1 MKVSIPG
8 METVRSDHF
17 LCLEKVSFS
26 LVSAQK
32 DCLTSLRSLTLLRCL
47 TSLHCLPSL
56 RSGRQLLRSV
66 RQLSFFSTTAEN
78 ETFPRQMKQVFT
90 SVPSLGLTFLG
101 RGNIYSHHSLNMI
114 FTEKDFRYDFFFIL
128 GQLMAGRDSTN
139 STLVAAKFPL
149 FTTKLREIYIRH
161 TVPANFNPLYY
172 KIKIIYRMN
181 TDHPSFPACLLIN
194 QEI

>member
-1 MKVSIPG
+1 MYPPAMKVSIPG

-32 DCLTSLRSLTLLRCL
+32 DCLTSLCCL
-47 TSLHCLPSL
+47 TSLRCLPSL
-56 RSGRQLLRSV
+56 RSGRQLLRSVRQLLRSV

-101 RGNIYSHHSLNMI
+101 RGNIYSSCIN
-114 FTEKDFRYDFFFIL
+114 DIL
-128 GQLMAGRDSTN
+128 GSL
-139 STLVAAKFPL
+139 
-149 FTTKLREIYIRH
+149 
-161 TVPANFNPLYY
+161 Y
-172 KIKIIYRMN
+172 KISTY
-181 TDHPSFPACLLIN
+181 T
-194 QEI
+194 